1 MATTRASSRR
11 SRPASARR
19 GAAPGGARPATL
31 VNWSLYR
38 LGWLAVLV
46 PLAVLA
52 VSARQPA
59 TMPAPT
65 LPETFDGSEALEA
78 ATGFVTANPAREAG
92 SDGARRAAD
101 WVEGRLRAVR
111 PALAVQSREVPGR
124 DERGRRVGLVEVT
137 AIVRGASS
145 EAVLVTAARDAAPP
159 GPGANDNGSATG
171 VLLELAAALGGT
183 RAGRTI
189 VLASTDGGTTGA
201 AGARALAREAP
212 EGLRVVAVLSLRGVG
227 GTGPVRVEI
236 EGDSAAR
243 PPAGLVRSVRE
254 ALTVHGV
261 ERVELP
267 SLAEQATSLL
277 APLGRGE
284 QAAFVAAGVPAV
296 TIDGSVPALGSAR
309 DLPSGLSV
317 DRLGAVG
324 GAVQSLV
331 LSLVEGPP
339 PESVGATYLI
349 AGDRVVRGWA
359 IRLLLAALCFPA
371 ALAIIDL
378 SVRARRRGTPLEPA
392 LRLVAARAAG
402 PLAFALTLRLQGVV
416 GVVAGVHERPFPP
429 APPGI
434 VAADLI
440 VPTAAAIAAWWGA
453 RRLRR
458 PLPSDP
464 EAAGVAGFAAAM
476 LCVLGAAALAFIA
489 NPYALVLIL
498 PALHLWLLV
507 PALARA
513 GAPSRLALV
522 AAGWAGVGTLVAAVA
537 LVHEL
542 GRGTPGW
549 LARLAADG
557 SIPLAAITAVALL
570 AGASVHLA
578 LLALGR
584 ARGADDPGAPSAS
597 ARTASP

>member
-59 TMPAPT
+59 ALPAPT
-65 LPETFDGSEALEA
+65 IPETFDGSAALAA
-78 ATGFVTANPAREAG
+78 ATGFVEANPAREAG
-92 SDGARRAAD
+92 SDGDRRSAD
-101 WVEGRLRAVR
+101 WVESRLRAVR
-111 PALAVQSREVPGR
+111 PALEVQRREVAGR
-124 DERGRRVGLVEVT
+124 DGRDRRIGLTEVT
-137 AIVRGASS
+137 GIVRGSS
-145 EAVLVTAARDAAPP
+145 GEAVLVTAARDAQAP
-159 GPGANDNGSATG
+159 GPGANDNGSSTG
-171 VLLELAAALGGT
+171 VLLELAAAIAGT
-183 RAGRTI
+183 RAGRTVI
-189 VLASTDGGTTGA
+189 LASTDGGTAGA
-201 AGARALAREAP
+201 AGARALARRAP
-212 EGLRVVAVLSLRGVG
+212 EGLRIVAVLSLRGVG
-227 GTGPVRVEI
+227 DDGPLRVEI

-254 ALTVHGV
+254 ALVSHGIDAV
-261 ERVELP
+261 QVP
-267 SLAEQATSLL
+267 SMLEQATSLL

-284 QAAFVAAGVPAV
+284 QAPFVAAGVAAV
-296 TIDGSVPALGSAR
+296 TIDGSAPAVGSAR
-309 DLPSGLSV
+309 DLPAALSV

-339 PESVGATYLI
+339 PESVGASYLL

-359 IRLLLAALCFPA
+359 IRLLLAALCFPCV
-371 ALAIIDL
+371 LAIADL
-378 SVRARRRGTPLEPA
+378 AVRARRRGTPLEPA

-402 PLAFALTLRLQGVV
+402 PLAFALVLRLQGAV
-416 GVVAGVHERPFPP
+416 GVLPGVHDPPFPP
-429 APPGI
+429 ASPGI

-440 VPTAAAIAAWWGA
+440 LPTGAAVAAWWGA
-453 RRLRR
+453 RRVRR
-458 PLPSDP
+458 PLPSDA

-476 LCVLGAAALAFIA
+476 LCMLGAAVLAFIA
-489 NPYALVLIL
+489 NPYALVLVL
-498 PALHLWLLV
+498 PALHLWLWV

-513 GAPSRLALV
+513 GAPTRLALV
-522 AAGWAGVGTLVAAVA
+522 GAGWAGVAALVAAVA
-537 LVHEL
+537 LVHDL

-557 SIPLAAITAVALL
+557 SIPLAAVAAVALL

-578 LLALGR
+578 LLAVGR
-584 ARGADDPGAPSAS
+584 ARGEDDPGSAPVAS
-597 ARTASP
+597 ARTS